1 MYRRKVSKFM
11 WATNSPLIRIQWRLV
26 LASVVSVWLIL
37 TAASS
42 AWAQDEEAAA
52 APARAIYIPLKPPFV
67 VNYGGRGR
75 LRYLKAELSVR
86 VASAGGAN
94 SIRHHM
100 PYIRN
105 QLILLFSKQSEQTLD
120 TQEGKEMLRQEAL
133 QAIHEILEEEDGESE
148 LVDLYFNQLVLQK

>member
-1 MYRRKVSKFM
+1 MWLNKTSSIARQWQVSITAVVAV
-11 WATNSPLIRIQWRLV
+11 WLV
-26 LASVVSVWLIL
+26 LFTGSH
-37 TAASS
+37 
-42 AWAQDEEAAA
+42 AWAQEEEGAEA

-86 VASAGGAN
+86 VASASGAN

-105 QLILLFSKQSEQTLD
+105 QIILLFSKQTEQTLD

>member
-1 MYRRKVSKFM
+1 MNRTKKQSVGTRGWILSL
-11 WATNSPLIRIQWRLV
+11 LIALGI
-26 LASVVSVWLIL
+26 SL
-37 TAASS
+37 TATSIQ
-42 AWAQDEEAAA
+42 AQEEEGEEEEAG
-52 APARAIYIPLKPPFV
+52 PRARAIYIPLKPPFV
-67 VNYGGRGR
+67 VNYGGVGR

-133 QAIHEILEEEDGESE
+133 LAIHSLLEEEDGESE
-148 LVDLYFNQLVLQK
+148 LVDVYFNQLVLQK

>member
-1 MYRRKVSKFM
+1 MEKQPKHTQGWIV
-11 WATNSPLIRIQWRLV
+11 ALLIALGI
-26 LASVVSVWLIL
+26 SL
-37 TAASS
+37 TTTSLQAQEEEEEVAAP
-42 AWAQDEEAAA
+42 
-52 APARAIYIPLKPPFV
+52 PARAIYIPLKPPFV
-67 VNYGGRGR
+67 VNYGGVGR

-86 VASAGGAN
+86 VTSVMGAN

-133 QAIHEILEEEDGESE
+133 LAIHSILEEEDGESE
-148 LVDLYFNQLVLQK
+148 LVDVYFNQLVLQK

>member
-1 MYRRKVSKFM
+1 MTRMENRSQRRQGS
-11 WATNSPLIRIQWRLV
+11 LLV
-26 LASVVSVWLIL
+26 LLSALLLPLMTNVVL
-37 TAASS
+37 
-42 AWAQDEEAAA
+42 AQEEDGEVA

-67 VNYGGRGR
+67 VNYGGVGR

-86 VASAGGAN
+86 VASAVGAN

-105 QLILLFSKQSEQTLD
+105 QLILLFSKQTEQTLD

-133 QAIHEILEEEDGESE
+133 QAIHGILEQEDGESE
-148 LVDLYFNQLVLQK
+148 LVDVYFNQLVLQK

>member
-1 MYRRKVSKFM
+1 M
-11 WATNSPLIRIQWRLV
+11 WLSNSPLSRIQWRVFLT
-26 LASVVSVWLIL
+26 AAISVWLI
-37 TAASS
+37 AMAGSS
-42 AWAQDEEAAA
+42 AWAQEDEAAA

-86 VASAGGAN
+86 VASASGAN

-105 QLILLFSKQSEQTLD
+105 QIILLFSKQSEQTLD

>member
-1 MYRRKVSKFM
+1 MLRQRTPRLLVIAYQPTFWLSLLLLVSAG
-11 WATNSPLIRIQWRLV
+11 WL
-26 LASVVSVWLIL
+26 SVPS
-37 TAASS
+37 
-42 AWAQDEEAAA
+42 WAQDEDGEVTP
-52 APARAIYIPLKPPFV
+52 APRAIYIPLKPPFV
-67 VNYGGRGR
+67 VNYGGVGR

-86 VASAGGAN
+86 VASSVGAN